1 MEKNKIQ
8 YDSLRDILRYRA
20 LDRAIFLTSLFY
32 ICGEMFDAFL
42 RRALRIVGAGR
53 LAIPLENLILI
64 LLLLYVYCTYF
75 INRRSGLRK
84 LRVWP
89 VYSIAVASILLSLWL
104 HPEYSNWFQHR
115 EYGLNIWFLQ
125 LRRGFYGLLIVGLFT
140 DRRKLLTSIVWT
152 SRLNLIFYLGRFFSF
167 LQRGYW
173 YAYTGS
179 GELVKHSYNL
189 TMGYLVAFGCILF
202 MGLYLFNRKLPDL
215 ICMLTSFVVIL
226 LAGSRGPMICLAA
239 AFLLFEVYRFTRI
252 RTPSGKLL
260 ALFVVSMLA
269 LVVLIIG
276 LPVISM
282 GFIRLLSSLDIDSRT
297 VEQLLAGEIMND
309 SGRSNIYEI
318 SRNMIRDGGL
328 LGYGFYGD
336 RHVIG
341 RTWHYGYPHS
351 VFYEILIE
359 FGPLLGGVFIV
370 LFAFFVLRMLFRC
383 RDDSWMLL
391 FIVFFCASIKLILS
405 DSFWYYWP
413 FWGLLGVL
421 GLWSKDYKRSV
432 TAKRRRIS
440 IGIQRGIRP
449 LLSESSNE
457 QI

>member
-42 RRALRIVGAGR
+42 RRVFGIVGAGR
-53 LAIPLENLILI
+53 YSIPMENLILI

-104 HPEYSNWFQHR
+104 HPEYSDWFQHR

-125 LRRGFYGLLIVGLFT
+125 LRRGFYGLLIVGLFS
-140 DRRKLLTSIVWT
+140 DKRKLLTSIVWT
-152 SRLNLIFYLGRFFSF
+152 CRFNLAYYLVRFLNF
-167 LQRGYW
+167 LRRGYW

-179 GELVKHSYNL
+179 GELVKTEYNL
-189 TMGYLVAFGCILF
+189 TMGYLIAFGCILF
-202 MGLYLFNRKLPDL
+202 MGLFLFNRKLPDL
-215 ICMLTSFVVIL
+215 ICMLTSFLVIL
-226 LAGSRGPMICLAA
+226 MAGSRGPMICLAA
-239 AFLLFEVYRFTRI
+239 AFLLFEIYRFTRI

-260 ALFVVSMLA
+260 ALFVVSMVI

-282 GFIRLLSSLDIDSRT
+282 GFIRLLSSLKIDSRT
-297 VEQLLAGEIMND
+297 VEKLLAGEIMND

-318 SRNMIRDGGL
+318 SRNMIRNGGPF
-328 LGYGFYGD
+328 GYGFYGD
-336 RHVIG
+336 RYVIG

-359 FGPLLGGVFIV
+359 YGVFLGGALIAI
-370 LFAFFVLRMLFRC
+370 FAFFFLRMLFRC

-391 FIVFFCASIKLILS
+391 LIVFFCASIKLMLS
-405 DSFWYYWP
+405 DSFWYFWP
-413 FWGLLGVL
+413 FWGLLGIL
-421 GLWSKDYKRSV
+421 GLWSKEYRRTV
-432 TAKRRRIS
+432 TEKRRRVS
-440 IGIQRGIRP
+440 IGFRRETRP
-449 LLSESSNE
+449 LISEIPHE